1 MRKAIAAGV
10 AALLLAG
17 CVSTPTGPSVLT
29 LPGQGKSYEQFRAD
43 DYECRQYAQ
52 SLVGTTADQ
61 AAADAGARSVA
72 LGAALGALI
81 GATGGRGGEGAAI
94 GAAGGAIAG
103 TGAASQSAA
112 VLQQRYDNGYVQ
124 CMYARGNQVPMAGRY
139 SAPSRPAAPAAP
151 SAPQGAPPI
160 PPPPPDLPP
169 PHS

>member
-1 MRKAIAAGV
+1 MTALGV
-10 AALLLAG
+10 VALLLAG
-17 CVSTPTGPSVLT
+17 CVTTPTGPSVLT

-81 GATGGRGGEGAAI
+81 GATGGRGGEGAAL

-112 VLQQRYDNGYVQ
+112 VLQQRYDNGYMQ
-124 CMYARGNQVPMAGRY
+124 CMYARTNQVPMSGRFA
-139 SAPSRPAAPAAP
+139 APGRPAPQP
-151 SAPQGAPPI
+151 APQGAPSI

-169 PHS
+169 PPSN

>member
-1 MRKAIAAGV
+1 MTALGLV
-10 AALLLAG
+10 ALLLAG

-81 GATGGRGGEGAAI
+81 GATGGRGGEGAAL

-112 VLQQRYDNGYVQ
+112 VLQQRYDNGYMQ
-124 CMYARGNQVPMAGRY
+124 CMYARNNQVPMSGRF
-139 SAPSRPAAPAAP
+139 AAPGRP
-151 SAPQGAPPI
+151 APQGAPSI

-169 PHS
+169 PPSN